1 MWKIG
6 TLSEDQF
13 PSHAYLFQLDA
24 SNVFTV
30 ILSGNQL
37 DVSVRFFLVG
47 EIISVKVDGQVWDA
61 TVTLQDAGDGVFKLG
76 KEEVGFWPISQKSPG
91 KAVLY
96 RRSAKSN
103 LSMTGTHIQR
113 TTPPLLSPPYL

>member
-13 PSHAYLFQLDA
+13 PSHAYLFQSDS
-24 SNVFTV
+24 SNAFTV

-47 EIISVKVDGQVWDA
+47 EIISVEVDGQVWDA
-61 TVTLQDAGDGVFKLG
+61 TVTLQDAGDGVF
-76 KEEVGFWPISQKSPG
+76 
-91 KAVLY
+91 
-96 RRSAKSN
+96 N
-103 LSMTGTHIQR
+103 
-113 TTPPLLSPPYL
+113 